1 MGWCVRGEARA
12 SGWRQHRCDDC
23 LVSLKRKDALADP
36 YIRFETVSK
45 AFGALTVVDRL
56 DLDIARGEFVCLL
69 GPSGSGK
76 TTLLMMLAGFEA
88 PTGGR
93 VLVDGVDIVPLPP
106 HRRNMG
112 VVFQSYA
119 LFPHMNVAENVAFP
133 LEMRGVSRADITA
146 KVARALDMVQLGAF
160 KDRRPSQLSGGQQ
173 QRVALARAL
182 VFEPSVVLMD
192 EPLGALDKKLRE
204 QMQLDIRALHRDLGL
219 TIVFVTHDQSEALT
233 MADRIAV
240 FNHGKIEQI
249 GPPDAIY
256 ERPATHF
263 VADFIGETNILE
275 GVTEAVGDGS
285 ATVRLG
291 TGRLVT
297 VAAPTSLAVQQ
308 PVTIC
313 VRPERVRLGA
323 AAGEPNAFS
332 ATVTDCVYHGDHQ
345 RVHLAEAAG
354 SLVAKAD
361 RHRAEWAEGST
372 VTAAFAPADC
382 WVLPR

>member
-1 MGWCVRGEARA
+1 
-12 SGWRQHRCDDC
+12 
-23 LVSLKRKDALADP
+23 VSPEREDALTDP
-36 YIRFETVSK
+36 YIRFERVTK
-45 AFGALTVVDRL
+45 AFGALTVVDQL

-88 PTGGR
+88 PTSGR
-93 VLVDGVDIVPLPP
+93 VLVGGVDIVPLPP
-106 HRRNMG
+106 YRRNMG

-119 LFPHMNVAENVAFP
+119 LFPHMTVAENVAFP
-133 LEMRGVSRADITA
+133 LDMRGVSRADTAA
-146 KVARALDMVQLGAF
+146 KVTRALDMVQLGAF
-160 KDRRPSQLSGGQQ
+160 KERRPSQLSGGQQ

-219 TIVFVTHDQSEALT
+219 TIVFVTHDQTEALT

-256 ERPATHF
+256 ERPATRF
-263 VADFIGETNILE
+263 VADFIGESNLVDGTVE
-275 GVTEAVGDGS
+275 RVEAGT
-285 ATVRLG
+285 ATVRDG
-291 TGRLVT
+291 RGGSFAVAAATGLAAGQAVT
-297 VAAPTSLAVQQ
+297 VC
-308 PVTIC
+308 I
-313 VRPERVRLGA
+313 RPERVRLE
-323 AAGEPNAFS
+323 AGTGTPNAF
-332 ATVTDCVYHGDHQ
+332 ATTVADCVYHGDHV
-345 RVHLAEAAG
+345 RVRLGEDG
-354 SLVAKAD
+354 GGLVAKAE
-361 RHRAEWAEGST
+361 RHGKGWPVGAP
-372 VTAAFAPADC
+372 VVAAFDPADC

>member
-1 MGWCVRGEARA
+1 MARPRRQASRGHERG
-12 SGWRQHRCDDC
+12 S
-23 LVSLKRKDALADP
+23 ALADP
-36 YIRFETVSK
+36 YIRFERVTK
-45 AFGALTVVDRL
+45 AFGALTVVDQL

-88 PTGGR
+88 PTAGR
-93 VLVDGVDIVPLPP
+93 VLVDGTDIVPLPP
-106 HRRNMG
+106 YRRNMG

-119 LFPHMNVAENVAFP
+119 LFPHMTVAENVAFP
-133 LEMRGVSRADITA
+133 LEMRGVSRADTAA
-146 KVARALDMVQLGAF
+146 KVGRALDMVQLGAF
-160 KDRRPSQLSGGQQ
+160 KERRPSQLSGGQQ

-256 ERPATHF
+256 ERPATRF
-263 VADFIGETNILE
+263 VADFIGESNLLDGTIE
-275 GVTEAVGDGS
+275 SVGDGA
-285 ATVRLG
+285 ATVRD
-291 TGRLVT
+291 GRGARLTVANAAGGLAAGQNVT
-297 VAAPTSLAVQQ
+297 VC
-308 PVTIC
+308 I
-313 VRPERVRLGA
+313 RPERVRLDA
-323 AAGEPNAFS
+323 VAGTPNAF
-332 ATVTDCVYHGDHQ
+332 ATTVSDCVYHGDHV
-345 RVHLAEAAG
+345 RVRLGEDG
-354 SLVAKAD
+354 CGLVAKAE
-361 RHRAEWAEGST
+361 RHGRGWPVGAP
-372 VTAAFAPADC
+372 VVAAFEPADC

>member
-1 MGWCVRGEARA
+1 
-12 SGWRQHRCDDC
+12 
-23 LVSLKRKDALADP
+23 LADP
-36 YIRFETVSK
+36 YIRFNQVTK
-45 AFGALTVVDRL
+45 AFGALTVVDKL

-93 VLVDGVDIVPLPP
+93 VLLDGRDIVPLPP

-119 LFPHMNVAENVAFP
+119 LFPHMSVAENVAFP
-133 LEMRGVSRADITA
+133 LDMRGVSRADTGA
-146 KVARALDMVQLGAF
+146 KVTRALEMVQLGAY

-256 ERPATHF
+256 ERPATRF
-263 VADFIGETNILE
+263 VADFIGETNLLE
-275 GVTEAVGDGS
+275 GVTEQVGDGS
-285 ATVRLG
+285 ATIRLG
-291 TGRLVT
+291 DGRT
-297 VAAPTSLAVQQ
+297 IAVAAPTGLAVEQ

-313 VRPERVRLGA
+313 VRPERVRLDA
-323 AAGEPNAFS
+323 AAGAPNAFS
-332 ATVTDCVYHGDHQ
+332 ATVTDCVYHGDHL
-345 RVHLAEAAG
+345 RVHLDDAAG

-361 RHRAEWAEGST
+361 RHRAEWAEGAV

-382 WVLPR
+382 WVLPQ